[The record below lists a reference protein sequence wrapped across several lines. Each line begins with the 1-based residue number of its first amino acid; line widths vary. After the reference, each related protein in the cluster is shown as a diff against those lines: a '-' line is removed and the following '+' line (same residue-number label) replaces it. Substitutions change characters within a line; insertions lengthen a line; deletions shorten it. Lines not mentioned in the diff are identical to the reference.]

1 MCHYQPVKNP
11 LWTRNWSLIGG
22 EAGQPVTICHQF
34 KLRAADGKMRMS
46 DVADQEQIF
55 RIIQSVPSP
64 KAEPFKQWMAM
75 VAWEISCDFLR
86 NPKKC
91 SNFAGG
97 KENLFYDY
105 GSFCVPTFSHV
116 KSA

>member
-1 MCHYQPVKNP
+1 M
-11 LWTRNWSLIGG
+11 
-22 EAGQPVTICHQF
+22 TICHQF

-75 VAWEISCDFLR
+75 IASQRTHFFMW
-86 NPKKC
+86 
-91 SNFAGG
+91 
-97 KENLFYDY
+97 
-105 GSFCVPTFSHV
+105 
-116 KSA
+116 